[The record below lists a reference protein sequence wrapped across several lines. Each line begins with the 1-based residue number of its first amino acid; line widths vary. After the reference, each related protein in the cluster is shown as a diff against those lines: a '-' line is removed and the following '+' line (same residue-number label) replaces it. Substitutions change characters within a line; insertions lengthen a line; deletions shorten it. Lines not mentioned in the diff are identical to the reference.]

1 MEASLFSKGGGM
13 RIVLLRKKLG
23 QWLAG
28 RERSKMLGMG
38 MGSDFNRSGDVRKT
52 RNN

>member
-1 MEASLFSKGGGM
+1 M

-38 MGSDFNRSGDVRKT
+38 MGMGSDFNRSGDVRKA